1 MRRRAL
7 TSAPQPAW
15 VAGLPF
21 AMSLK
26 LNIRLSVLLLLLL
39 LLGLGG
45 YAFFT
50 IRYLENGAHG
60 IEQADFDTAR
70 LTVLGFAAAGTVL
83 GVALMVRLPRM
94 VVRPLRRLHGDV
106 ERVAGPGPATRV
118 AVGRRDEVGSI
129 ATAVNRVL
137 SQAQAERRVTLAEL
151 FTERNRMNS
160 LVRSLDEGL
169 LLLDEQRTIVLAN
182 PVACDLLGLP
192 LAALLGQSAD
202 AAAAT
207 NELLRDL
214 LAPLDAHNL
223 AGDAVP
229 DPVFTFPHKGN
240 SPHYQLSI
248 SPIAGRD
255 ATGSTAP
262 AGYIFCLRNVS
273 EFKKL
278 DEMKSAFL
286 ATISH
291 ELKTPLA
298 SIKLSLM
305 LLQHE
310 RTSDAERQ
318 TLAAGIG
325 EETQRLLSMVGQL
338 IDVSRLDA
346 GAGIMLDVKPLHL
359 PEVVGYATRTVLP
372 QLRDKQLR
380 LDLQLPDGLPLVQAD
395 VEKTTWV
402 LINLLSNAIRYS
414 PAGSPLVVRAVAWGE
429 MVRVSV
435 EDCGPG
441 IAPEFHKRIFQRFAG
456 LPGQVGQGGSS
467 GLGLSIAREFIDA
480 QGGQLWV
487 ESRPDCG
494 SSFLF
499 TLPRG

>member
-1 MRRRAL
+1 
-7 TSAPQPAW
+7 
-15 VAGLPF
+15 
-21 AMSLK
+21 MSLK

-70 LTVLGFAAAGTVL
+70 RTVLGFALAGTAL
-83 GVALMVRLPRM
+83 GIALMVRLPRM

-118 AVGRRDEVGSI
+118 AVGRHNEVASI

-137 SQAQAERRVTLAEL
+137 SQAQADRRITLAEL
-151 FTERNRMNS
+151 FTERSRMDS

-192 LAALLGQSAD
+192 LSDLLGKPAD
-202 AAAAT
+202 KVAAG
-207 NELLRDL
+207 NELLQQL
-214 LAPLDAHNL
+214 LVPLDAQNL

-229 DPVFTFPHKGN
+229 DPVFTFPHKGEN
-240 SPHYQLSI
+240 PHYQLSI
-248 SPIAGRD
+248 SPIAGGAD
-255 ATGSTAP
+255 A
-262 AGYIFCLRNVS
+262 AGRAAGHIFCLRNVS

-325 EETQRLLSMVGQL
+325 EETQRLLHMVGQL

-346 GAGIMLDVKPLHL
+346 GAGIKLDVKPLRL
-359 PEVVGYATRTVLP
+359 PEVVDYATRTVLP
-372 QLRDKQLR
+372 QLRDKQLQ
-380 LDLQLPDGLPLVQAD
+380 LDLQLPDTLPLVQAD
-395 VEKTTWV
+395 IEKTTWV

-414 PAGSPLVVRAVAWGE
+414 PAGAPLVVRAVAWGE

-456 LPGQVGQGGSS
+456 VPGHVGKGGSS

-487 ESRPDCG
+487 ESRPECG
-494 SSFLF
+494 SCFLF

>member
-1 MRRRAL
+1 
-7 TSAPQPAW
+7 
-15 VAGLPF
+15 
-21 AMSLK
+21 MSLK

-50 IRYLENGAHG
+50 IRFLEAGAHG

-70 LTVLGFAAAGTVL
+70 RTVLGFVVAGTAL

-94 VVRPLRRLHGDV
+94 VVRPLRRLYGDV

-151 FTERNRMNS
+151 FTERNRMHS

-169 LLLDEQRTIVLAN
+169 LLLDEQRTVVLAN
-182 PVACDLLGLP
+182 PVACDLLGMS
-192 LAALLGQSAD
+192 LAQLLGRSAD
-202 AAAAT
+202 AVAAS

-214 LAPLDAHNL
+214 LAPLEAHNL

-229 DPVFTFPHKGN
+229 DPVFTFPHKGEN
-240 SPHYQLSI
+240 PHYQLSI

-255 ATGSTAP
+255 AAGRDAP
-262 AGYIFCLRNVS
+262 AGHIFCLRNVS

-310 RTSDAERQ
+310 RTSDTERQ

-325 EETQRLLSMVGQL
+325 EETQRLLNMVGQL

-346 GAGIMLDVKPLHL
+346 GVGIKLDVKPLHL
-359 PEVVGYATRTVLP
+359 PEVVGFATRTVLP
-372 QLRDKQLR
+372 QLRDKQLQ
-380 LDLQLPDGLPLVQAD
+380 LDLQLPDNLPLVLAD

-414 PAGSPLVVRAVAWGE
+414 PTGSPLVVRAVAWGE

-456 LPGQVGQGGSS
+456 VPGQVGKSGSS

-480 QGGQLWV
+480 QGGKLWV
-487 ESRPDCG
+487 ESRPECG
-494 SSFLF
+494 SCFLF

>member
-1 MRRRAL
+1 
-7 TSAPQPAW
+7 
-15 VAGLPF
+15 
-21 AMSLK
+21 MSLK

-50 IRYLENGAHG
+50 IRYLEAGAHG

-70 LTVLGFAAAGTVL
+70 RTVLAFAAAGTAL
-83 GVALMVRLPRM
+83 GIALMVRLPRM

-137 SQAQAERRVTLAEL
+137 SQAQAERRLTLAEL

-160 LVRSLDEGL
+160 LVGSLDEGL
-169 LLLDEQRTIVLAN
+169 LLLDEQRRIVLAN

-192 LAALLGQSAD
+192 LAALLDQPAD
-202 AAAAT
+202 KVATT
-207 NELLRDL
+207 NELLRQL

-229 DPVFTFPHKGN
+229 DPVFTFPHKGEN
-240 SPHYQLSI
+240 PHYQLSI
-248 SPIAGRD
+248 SPIAGARD
-255 ATGSTAP
+255 AAGHAAP

-278 DEMKSAFL
+278 DEMKSTFL

-298 SIKLSLM
+298 SIKLSLL

-325 EETQRLLSMVGQL
+325 EETQRLLHMVGQL

-346 GAGIMLDVKPLHL
+346 GAGIRLDVRPLHL

-372 QLRDKQLR
+372 QLRDKQLQ
-380 LDLQLPDGLPLVQAD
+380 LDLQLPEGLPLVQAD

-414 PAGSPLVVRAVAWGE
+414 PPGAPLVVRAVAWGE

-456 LPGQVGQGGSS
+456 VPGQVGTGGSS

-487 ESRPDCG
+487 ESRPECG
-494 SSFLF
+494 SCFLF